1 MFSPNIANY
10 ATVGVKSVFAQD
22 NINLAINQS
31 QHLNYKVQ
39 YVMVIQHDSTIHERD
54 KTTYSTLSKHN
65 NKLY

>member
-22 NINLAINQS
+22 NINLTINQS
-31 QHLNYKVQ
+31 KHLNCKVQ

-54 KTTYSTLSKHN
+54 KTTYSTQSKHN